1 MCRYAKCC
9 RRFCLCL
16 CRFFLQL
23 IIIGHLKLYLLNSS
37 VKYVNFRKNEPFV
50 YTCNRYE
57 KYIPQVGA
65 KIKKDSSALSLE
77 YYFSFLFCTAA
88 LLAAQV
94 WKWGG
99 FVDFSE
105 FVIAGLWNAKTAWR
119 AKSIWLSFMEK
130 FAKYIL
136 LNMRFW

>member
-1 MCRYAKCC
+1 MSPV
-9 RRFCLCL
+9 
-16 CRFFLQL
+16 FLQL
-23 IIIGHLKLYLLNSS
+23 IKISHLKLYLLYSS

-94 WKWGG
+94 
-99 FVDFSE
+99 
-105 FVIAGLWNAKTAWR
+105 
-119 AKSIWLSFMEK
+119 
-130 FAKYIL
+130 
-136 LNMRFW
+136 